1 MTCRK
6 IRRLIPLHVG
16 GDLALGETAAVRHHL
31 AECSTCTDLAH
42 SHEDARAGFAE
53 FSTPLADANSHNLW
67 ENIEP
72 RLDALDA
79 TMRLSRPRRK
89 RVLFGAGFLAVAAS
103 LSVLLPMFFAPEAVT
118 PSVKGKEVAYGNQ
131 VPTLLPIA
139 VASVIHA
146 ESRLGPREL
155 GSLIPTEH
163 STAEALGIVIQA
175 ALEEASGADSQS
187 DALLV
192 GHPRR

>member
-1 MTCRK
+1 M
-6 IRRLIPLHVG
+6 IPLYAG
-16 GDLALGETAAVRHHL
+16 GDIALGETAKVRHHL
-31 AECSTCTDLAH
+31 SECSACTDLAN

-53 FSTPLADANSHNLW
+53 FSASLADANSHNLW
-67 ENIEP
+67 DNIEP

-79 TMRLSRPRRK
+79 TMRLNRPRRR
-89 RVLFGAGFLAVAAS
+89 RVFFGAGFLAVAAS
-103 LSVLLPMFFAPEAVT
+103 LSVLLPIFFAPENVI
-118 PSVKGKEVAYGNQ
+118 PPVKSKEVAYGNQ

-139 VASVIHA
+139 VASAIHA
-146 ESRLGPREL
+146 ESRLGAREL

-175 ALEEASGADSQS
+175 ALEEAAGADSQS

>member
-1 MTCRK
+1 MKKTIKTFLKSAAKDYVVRSVNPPVVRASTILFKTMQELRK
-6 IRRLIPLHVG
+6 HQKDI
-16 GDLALGETAAVRHHL
+16 A
-31 AECSTCTDLAH
+31 
-42 SHEDARAGFAE
+42 
-53 FSTPLADANSHNLW
+53 
-67 ENIEP
+67 
-72 RLDALDA
+72 
-79 TMRLSRPRRK
+79 
-89 RVLFGAGFLAVAAS
+89 
-103 LSVLLPMFFAPEAVT
+103 
-118 PSVKGKEVAYGNQ
+118 KGKDVAYGNQ
-131 VPTLLPIA
+131 VSTLLPIA
-139 VASVIHA
+139 VASAIHA